1 MILVGIA
8 QHRAYYDI
16 DMRVG
21 KIGNL
26 VYWDK
31 GVLLSSSFFQK
42 LGLCSDIGNDITHLL
57 H

>member
-1 MILVGIA
+1 MILLGIA
-8 QHRAYYDI
+8 PHRAYYDI

-31 GVLLSSSFFQK
+31 GVLLSSGFFQK